1 MIGQC
6 IFPAMLFN
14 IETDFMQ
21 NMFIYLHCK
30 KKKGNVTSNFP
41 PQHYLLSLWIFFIAK
56 AQHNVKC
63 NSK

>member
-30 KKKGNVTSNFP
+30 KKKREM
-41 PQHYLLSLWIFFIAK
+41 LLVIFH
-56 AQHNVKC
+56 HNIIC
-63 NSK
+63 